1 MILRLEEL
9 EFLLYTVQSL
19 QDCELERL
27 ARLQGDL
34 HRKNKREDEEDD
46 EDDTQ
51 TLRCAGVCVC
61 MLACARVC
69 MHECVFASGKETTHC
84 FS

>member
-9 EFLLYTVQSL
+9 EFLLDAVQGL

-34 HRKNKREDEEDD
+34 YKTKIKRRKMMKNRK
-46 EDDTQ
+46 
-51 TLRCAGVCVC
+51 
-61 MLACARVC
+61 
-69 MHECVFASGKETTHC
+69 
-84 FS
+84 